1 MANKKKKFPIAIA
14 VAVVLLLAVAS
25 WGWSVWV
32 RIYESAP
39 PPPSENGDTEPP
51 VVDPEPEKNILNVL
65 ILGIDQLEHEPARA
79 DTIMVMSINQ
89 DTDEVA
95 LISIPRDARV
105 EIPGRGMDKINHA
118 MAYKGELRLMISTV
132 EKLLGVPMHHY
143 VYTNFAG
150 FTKIID
156 TLGGVTIN
164 VEKAMYHESV
174 YLPIDLQPG
183 VQDLNGA
190 QALSYVRYRGD
201 GDFNRMLRQQNF
213 LKAVASET
221 LKPATFLK
229 LPVLLEQ
236 VARHVR
242 TDMSIT
248 QLLSFSRTASEI
260 ELDELN
266 TVMIQGSPINV
277 NGVSYVQLDDDHLQE
292 TIRRFLYWEV
302 DEDEEEPK
310 AVSAH

>member
-1 MANKKKKFPIAIA
+1 MTNKKKKFPIAIA
-14 VAVVLLLAVAS
+14 VAVVLLLAVAG

-39 PPPSENGDTEPP
+39 PPSENGETEPP

-150 FTKIID
+150 FTRIID

-236 VARHVR
+236 IARHVR

-266 TVMIQGSPINV
+266 TVMIQGNPINV

-292 TIRRFLYWEV
+292 TIRRFLHWEA
-302 DEDEEEPK
+302 DEDEEEPI